1 MQWSVTDSKIYRR
14 CPRQWYFYRLFSSHR
29 ARDPARRKAF
39 RLGKL
44 QSISAWRGSVVD
56 DVLSETL
63 IPALGK
69 NVPLGKKQLMEKALE
84 TFDRQLEVARQHRVF
99 EDGIKFS
106 EEKDFAAFHSMEYS
120 GKVPKK
126 EIETARCEVQQAI
139 TNLFSYEMG
148 LLREKLK
155 KAKYVAPQ
163 RSIWFRH
170 TDISARATPDVTAF
184 FSDEPPLIVDWKV
197 HAFGQHEAWLQ
208 LGVYAIALVRGTLPA
223 NYTGYWEDWSEG
235 DIQLM
240 EAQLLTNRLREYRL
254 TEEDA
259 RQLDQYIAS
268 SIVEMQYAVDGRKP
282 EEMQAEEFPVTK
294 YPDECDRC
302 QYRALCWEENGN
314 GRT

>member
-14 CPRQWYFYRLFSSHR
+14 CPRQWYFYRLFRNHK
-29 ARDPARRKAF
+29 AKDPARKKAF

-56 DVLSETL
+56 DVLSEML
-63 IPALGK
+63 IPALGR
-69 NVPLGKKQLMEKALE
+69 NVPPGRNQIMEEALE
-84 TFDRQLEVARQHRVF
+84 TFDRRLEVARQHRVF

-106 EEKDFAAFHSMEYS
+106 EEKDFAAFHCMEY
-120 GKVPKK
+120 GG
-126 EIETARCEVQQAI
+126 EISEEEVETARSEVRQAI
-139 TNLFSYEMG
+139 TNLFSTEMEP
-148 LLREKLK
+148 LRKKLK
-155 KAKYVAPQ
+155 KAEYIAPQ
-163 RSIWFRH
+163 RSLWFQH
-170 TDISARATPDVTAF
+170 TDVSARATPDATAF

-197 HAFGQHEAWLQ
+197 HTFGQHEAWLQ
-208 LGVYAIALVRGTLPA
+208 LGVYAIALVRGTRPV
-223 NYTGYWEDWSEG
+223 NYTGYWQNWNEG